1 MVNQNQDYSLYFKF
15 LEKYAPS
22 GFKEIDQND
31 DLMIALNQSMER
43 NNQFFYIAD
52 LIKMKVLFTS
62 EQSTEMIGVKPE
74 ELDFYYFMEAT
85 HPDDLQRLN
94 LGRTCLVKMG
104 QELFI
109 EEKGYDLLSTTFKIK
124 KVGGKYSKYMIQCYL
139 YYTDSPYKTVFFLK
153 IHTNIDWCKK
163 IKHGYHHYKGD
174 DMSLFRFPDK
184 EIVNI
189 GNVFSKREFEIIKLI
204 AKGHCSEEIA
214 KTLHI
219 SLFTVNTHRGN
230 ILKKTKKENISD
242 LIYELMENGLL

>member
-1 MVNQNQDYSLYFKF
+1 MYFKF

-22 GFKEIDQND
+22 GFKEIDQTD
-31 DLMIALNQSMER
+31 ELMLELNQFMEQ

-52 LIKMKVLFTS
+52 LIKMDVLFTS

-109 EEKGYDLLSTTFKIK
+109 EEKGASMLSTTFKIK
-124 KVGGKYSKYMIQCYL
+124 KVDGKYSKYMIQCYL

-163 IKHGYHHYKGD
+163 IKHGYHHYKGN

-184 EIVNI
+184 ELVNI

-230 ILKKTKKENISD
+230 ILKKTNKEHISD